1 MTWPHFSFNVDLG
14 QILVT
19 GALTAVGWGLRKI
32 YKSAVHA
39 VGRVTQFVDGVHE
52 NGALLEATTAVV
64 DDHSQIMIRK
74 GFTDGPVVVLNRR
87 KRSTD
92 PAVFTKDNVS

>member
-19 GALTAVGWGLRKI
+19 GALTGVGWGLRKI

-39 VGRVTQFVDGVHE
+39 VGRVTQFVEGVHDQGE
-52 NGALLEATTAVV
+52 LLEATTAVV
-64 DDHSQIMIRK
+64 DDHTRVLIK
-74 GFTDGPVVVLNRR
+74 GGILPAPVVRLHRL

-92 PAVFTKDNVS
+92 PAVFTKDNLS